1 MTKKDVQRHTMIA
14 WVEDKPGVLNR
25 VSGLFGRRNYNIE
38 SLTVGHSETPGVS
51 RMTFVVR
58 GTDRDIQQVRM
69 QLYKLINVLDVQDL
83 TDIPHVHY
91 EMVLIK
97 VHAVN
102 GTRAEIMRL
111 VDIFRADIVDVDL
124 TSVTIRLSAKEDR
137 INALLRLLE
146 QFGIKEMVRSGR
158 MAMVRGSAEAK
169 PEAESATPGNGAAVE
184 QAVVN

>member
-1 MTKKDVQRHTMIA
+1 MANKEIRRHTMIA

-58 GTDRDIQQVRM
+58 GTYRDIQQVRM

-91 EMVLIK
+91 EMALIK
-97 VHAVN
+97 VNAVN

-124 TSVTIRLSAKEDR
+124 TTVTIRLAAKEER
-137 INALLRLLE
+137 IKALLRLLE
-146 QFGIKEMVRSGR
+146 QFGIREMVRTGR
-158 MAMVRGSAEAK
+158 LAMCRGSADGMLEEEPAM
-169 PEAESATPGNGAAVE
+169 SGNGHAV
-184 QAVVN
+184 

>member
-1 MTKKDVQRHTMIA
+1 MVKKEIGRHTMIA

-25 VSGLFGRRNYNIE
+25 VSGLFGRRNFNIE

-83 TDIPHVHY
+83 TDVPHVHY
-91 EMVLIK
+91 EMALIK
-97 VHAVN
+97 VSAIN
-102 GTRAEIMRL
+102 DTRAEIMRL

-124 TSVTIRLSAKEDR
+124 TSVTIRLSAKEER
-137 INALLRLLE
+137 IKALLRLLD
-146 QFGIKEMVRSGR
+146 QFGIIEMVRSGR
-158 MAMVRGSAEAK
+158 LAMVRGNEGASYEEEVALA
-169 PEAESATPGNGAAVE
+169 SNGHAF
-184 QAVVN
+184 

>member
-1 MTKKDVQRHTMIA
+1 MTKKEVGRHTMIA

-25 VSGLFGRRNYNIE
+25 VSGLFGRRNFNIE

-58 GTDRDIQQVRM
+58 GTYRDIQQVRM

-83 TDIPHVHY
+83 TDIPHVQY
-91 EMVLIK
+91 DMALIK
-97 VHAVN
+97 VNAIN
-102 GTRAEIMRL
+102 GTRAEIMSL

-124 TSVTIRLSAKEDR
+124 TTVTIRLAAKEDR

-146 QFGIKEMVRSGR
+146 QFGIREMVRSGR
-158 MAMVRGSAEAK
+158 LAMARGSADMAFE
-169 PEAESATPGNGAAVE
+169 EESVLSGNGSAI
-184 QAVVN
+184 

>member
-1 MTKKDVQRHTMIA
+1 MTKKEVGRHTMIA

-25 VSGLFGRRNYNIE
+25 VSGLFGRRNFNIE

-83 TDIPHVHY
+83 TDIPHVQY
-91 EMVLIK
+91 DMALIK
-97 VHAVN
+97 VNAVN
-102 GTRAEIMRL
+102 GTRAEIMSL
-111 VDIFRADIVDVDL
+111 VDVFRADIVDVDL
-124 TSVTIRLSAKEDR
+124 TTVTIRLAAKEDR

-146 QFGIKEMVRSGR
+146 QFGIREMVRSGR
-158 MAMVRGSAEAK
+158 LAMARGSADKAFEEE
-169 PEAESATPGNGAAVE
+169 PGLLGNGSAV
-184 QAVVN
+184 

>member
-1 MTKKDVQRHTMIA
+1 MSNKEVNRHTVIA

-38 SLTVGHSETPGVS
+38 SLTVGHTETPGVS

-58 GTDRDIQQVRM
+58 GTNRDIQQVRM
-69 QLYKLINVLDVQDL
+69 QLYKLINVLDVQDV
-83 TDIPHVHY
+83 TEKPHVHY
-91 EMVLIK
+91 EMALIK

-124 TSVTIRLSAKEDR
+124 TTVTIRLAAKEDR
-137 INALLRLLE
+137 VNALLRLLV
-146 QFGIKEMVRSGR
+146 QFGIKEMVRTGR
-158 MAMVRGSAEAK
+158 VAMVRGSGDELAEGE
-169 PEAESATPGNGAAVE
+169 PVLSGNG
-184 QAVVN
+184 QAF

>member
-1 MTKKDVQRHTMIA
+1 MTNKAVHRHTMIA

-25 VSGLFGRRNYNIE
+25 ISGLFGRRNFNIE

-58 GTDRDIQQVRM
+58 GTNRDIQQVRM
-69 QLYKLINVLDVQDL
+69 QLYKLINVLDIQDL
-83 TDIPHVHY
+83 TDIPHVQY
-91 EMVLIK
+91 EMALIK

-124 TSVTIRLSAKEDR
+124 TCVTIRLAAKEDR

-146 QFGIKEMVRSGR
+146 QFGIEEMVRSGR
-158 MAMVRGSAEAK
+158 LAMVRGSADGRRE
-169 PEAESATPGNGAAVE
+169 EETNHSGNGHAVE
-184 QAVVN
+184 EAGVN

>member
-83 TDIPHVHY
+83 TDIPHVQY

>member
-1 MTKKDVQRHTMIA
+1 MSKKEVGRHTMIA

-25 VSGLFGRRNYNIE
+25 VSGLFGRRNFNIE

-83 TDIPHVHY
+83 TDIPHVQY
-91 EMVLIK
+91 DMALIK
-97 VHAVN
+97 VNAVN
-102 GTRAEIMRL
+102 GTRAEIMSL
-111 VDIFRADIVDVDL
+111 VDVFRADIVDVDL
-124 TSVTIRLSAKEDR
+124 TTVTIRLAAKEDR

-146 QFGIKEMVRSGR
+146 QFGIREMVRSGR
-158 MAMVRGSAEAK
+158 LAMARGSADEAFEEE
-169 PEAESATPGNGAAVE
+169 PVLSGNGSAV
-184 QAVVN
+184 

>member
-1 MTKKDVQRHTMIA
+1 
-14 WVEDKPGVLNR
+14 
-25 VSGLFGRRNYNIE
+25 
-38 SLTVGHSETPGVS
+38 
-51 RMTFVVR
+51 MTFVVR

-69 QLYKLINVLDVQDL
+69 QLYKLINILDVRDV

-91 EMVLIK
+91 EMALIK

-124 TSVTIRLSAKEDR
+124 TSVTIRLAAKEDR
-137 INALLRLLE
+137 INALLRLLK

-158 MAMVRGSAEAK
+158 LAMVRGSAD
-169 PEAESATPGNGAAVE
+169 AEFGEEPTSSDNGYAVE
-184 QAVVN
+184 ELA

>member
-1 MTKKDVQRHTMIA
+1 MAKKDVSRHTMIA

-69 QLYKLINVLDVQDL
+69 QLYKLINVLDVRDL

-91 EMVLIK
+91 EMALIK

-124 TSVTIRLSAKEDR
+124 TSVTIRLASKEDR
-137 INALLRLLE
+137 INALLRLLQ

-158 MAMVRGSAEAK
+158 LAMVRGSAES
-169 PEAESATPGNGAAVE
+169 ELEEESSNSENGYAVE
-184 QAVVN
+184 QFELN

>member
-1 MTKKDVQRHTMIA
+1 MAKQEVSRHTMIA
-14 WVEDKPGVLNR
+14 LVEDKPGVLNR

-58 GTDRDIQQVRM
+58 GTDRDIQQVEM
-69 QLYKLINVLDVQDL
+69 QLYKLINVLEVQDL
-83 TDIPHVHY
+83 TDIPHVQY
-91 EMVLIK
+91 EMALIK
-97 VHAVN
+97 VNAVN

-124 TSVTIRLSAKEDR
+124 KTVTIRLAAKEDR
-137 INALLRLLE
+137 LNALLRLLE

-158 MAMVRGSAEAK
+158 LAMARGSADPLSREEAALAGD
-169 PEAESATPGNGAAVE
+169 EDAG
-184 QAVVN
+184 

>member
-1 MTKKDVQRHTMIA
+1 MASKEIQRHTMIA

-25 VSGLFGRRNYNIE
+25 VSGLFGRRSYNIE

-91 EMVLIK
+91 EMALIK
-97 VHAVN
+97 VHAAN
-102 GTRAEIMRL
+102 GTRGEVMRL
-111 VDIFRADIVDVDL
+111 VDIFNADIVDVDL
-124 TSVTIRLSAKEDR
+124 SSVTIRLAAKEDR

-146 QFGIKEMVRSGR
+146 QFGIKEMVRTGR
-158 MAMVRGSAEAK
+158 LAMVRGSVDAER
-169 PEAESATPGNGAAVE
+169 EAEQSGNGSSA
-184 QAVVN
+184 

>member
-1 MTKKDVQRHTMIA
+1 MAEKKISRHTMIA

-25 VSGLFGRRNYNIE
+25 ISGLFGRRNYNIE

-51 RMTFVVR
+51 RMTFVVK

-83 TDIPHVHY
+83 TEVPHVQY

-97 VHAVN
+97 VNAVN
-102 GTRAEIMRL
+102 ETRAEIMRL

-124 TSVTIRLSAKEDR
+124 NSVTIRLAAKEDR
-137 INALLRLLE
+137 INALLRLLG
-146 QFGIKEMVRSGR
+146 QFGIKEMVRSGVL
-158 MAMVRGSAEAK
+158 AMTRGSAD
-169 PEAESATPGNGAAVE
+169 SAIEEELVLAGNGVTA
-184 QAVVN
+184 

>member
-1 MTKKDVQRHTMIA
+1 MPDSKIGRHTMIA

-25 VSGLFGRRNYNIE
+25 VSGLFGRRNFNIE

-69 QLYKLINVLDVQDL
+69 QLFKLINVLDIQDL
-83 TDIPHVHY
+83 TDIPHVQY
-91 EMVLIK
+91 ELALVK
-97 VHAVN
+97 VRAVN

-111 VDIFRADIVDVDL
+111 VDIFHADIVDVDL
-124 TSVTIRLSAKEDR
+124 SSVTIRLAAKEDR

-146 QFGIKEMVRSGR
+146 QFGILEMVRSGR
-158 MAMVRGSAEAK
+158 LAMVRGDL
-169 PEAESATPGNGAAVE
+169 PEDELESEPEMALAGNG
-184 QAVVN
+184 QTG

>member
-1 MTKKDVQRHTMIA
+1 MSYKEITRHTMIA

-58 GTDRDIQQVRM
+58 GTYRDIQQVRM
-69 QLYKLINVLDVQDL
+69 QLYKLINVLDVQDI
-83 TDIPHVHY
+83 TEIPHVQY
-91 EMVLIK
+91 EMALIK
-97 VHAVN
+97 VNAVN

-124 TSVTIRLSAKEDR
+124 TTVTIRLAAKEER

-146 QFGIKEMVRSGR
+146 QFGIREMVRSGR
-158 MAMVRGSAEAK
+158 MAMARGAIDGLTEDEKVLS
-169 PEAESATPGNGAAVE
+169 GNGYAV
-184 QAVVN
+184 

>member
-1 MTKKDVQRHTMIA
+1 MSQKEITRHTMIA

-58 GTDRDIQQVRM
+58 GTSRDIQQVQR
-69 QLYKLINVLDVQDL
+69 QLYKLINVLDVQDI
-83 TDIPHVHY
+83 TEIPHVQY
-91 EMVLIK
+91 EMALIK
-97 VHAVN
+97 VNAVN

-124 TSVTIRLSAKEDR
+124 TTVTVRLAAKEER

-146 QFGIKEMVRSGR
+146 QFGIREMVRSGR
-158 MAMVRGSAEAK
+158 MAMARGAIDGLSE
-169 PEAESATPGNGAAVE
+169 PETVMSGNGYAV
-184 QAVVN
+184 

>member
-1 MTKKDVQRHTMIA
+1 MTNKVVHRHTMIA

-25 VSGLFGRRNYNIE
+25 ISGLFGRRNFNIE

-58 GTDRDIQQVRM
+58 GTNRDIQQVRM
-69 QLYKLINVLDVQDL
+69 QLYKLINVLDIQDL
-83 TDIPHVHY
+83 TDIPHVQY
-91 EMVLIK
+91 EMALIK
-97 VHAVN
+97 FQAVN

-124 TSVTIRLSAKEDR
+124 TCVTIRLAAKEDR

-146 QFGIKEMVRSGR
+146 QFGIEEMVRSGR
-158 MAMVRGSAEAK
+158 LAMVRGVKA
-169 PEAESATPGNGAAVE
+169 
-184 QAVVN
+184 